1 MRRRY
6 LVLCAVISVVAAG
19 CSGGGAG
26 PLPKVPPIH
35 ASVTSTTDLDYSDV
49 PLRGVTGKQP
59 TTTIAFGPGTAAVSG
74 TVVGDEGPVAGA
86 SVLVE
91 RIVAGGSAAMT
102 VISGADG
109 TWALPQ
115 IFGGRYRVRA
125 WRAPDLAQTNPAAVF
140 LGATETKTVP
150 LRVKTLG
157 GLSVKSSLAPDPPHT
172 GEDANLVV
180 AVSEKTVDAGGIV
193 RATPLDN
200 VSVDLVGS
208 AGWRVESANPDSTD
222 SSGRV
227 RWLLRCRQPG
237 HQPLAVTVGTQTIP
251 LDVSS
256 CVEQVTQD
264 TSPSTSAPG
273 GVDETTTSTTRPR
286 R

>member
-1 MRRRY
+1 MRRRH
-6 LVLCAVISVVAAG
+6 LILCAVISIVAAG

-26 PLPKVPPIH
+26 PLPKVPPIK

-49 PLRGVTGKQP
+49 PLRGVSGKQP
-59 TTTIAFGPGTAAVSG
+59 TTTIAFGPGTATLSG
-74 TVVGDEGPVAGA
+74 SVVGDEGPVAGA

-91 RIVAGGSAAMT
+91 RIVAGASAAMT
-102 VISGADG
+102 VLSAADG
-109 TWALPQ
+109 TWALPH

-125 WRAPDLAQTNPAAVF
+125 WRVPDLAQTNPAAVF
-140 LGATETKTVP
+140 LGGTETKTVP
-150 LRVKTLG
+150 LRVKTVG
-157 GLSVKSSLAPDPPHT
+157 GLAVKSSLAPDPPQT
-172 GEDANLVV
+172 GEYANLVV
-180 AVSEKTVDAGGIV
+180 AVSERTVDDGGIV

-222 SSGRV
+222 TTGRAH
-227 RWLLRCRQPG
+227 WLLRCRQPG

-256 CVEQVTQD
+256 CVEQVTED
-264 TSPSTSAPG
+264 TSPNTSTSG
-273 GVDETTTSTTRPR
+273 VVDETTTSTTRPR